1 MVLSIYPTVLALTL
15 PRSRL
20 WCCEAKPEFH
30 FCNFCVA
37 CDLWNFHLLST
48 LCFLYHLFK
57 VDFCV
62 IMGKILTYSTCNIKS
77 KSFFFN
83 LFGGIRSHSSWMT
96 KIRSADFSFRDC
108 FFATLS
114 SNRIQYA
121 FTIVCVVTLLL
132 LDTSTNFQEYSMFCD
147 INENDFYLLGCVR
160 LFWFQSLQRS

>member
-114 SNRIQYA
+114 SNNPI
-121 FTIVCVVTLLL
+121 CLHNSMCGH
-132 LDTSTNFQEYSMFCD
+132 TSTFRYIYQFPRIFNVLWYKWK
-147 INENDFYLLGCVR
+147 
-160 LFWFQSLQRS
+160 WFLSPWVC